1 MAKNTTIH
9 RIQIEGT
16 SDLIKLRKELNGYQQ
31 ALNKVKKETKDGMTS
46 GQAKKY
52 QELSSSIKS
61 TRKELNQ
68 TEKSLKGMNTS
79 TKSGIGFIGKM
90 AGAFTVATLAAGAFQ
105 KISRA
110 VSQAII
116 GGVETFKKYEFAMSK
131 VKAISGATE
140 AEFKALDASAQE
152 LGRTTFFTAEQV
164 ANLQINFSKLG
175 FTAKET
181 LNAQEAALNTA
192 TATGEDLA
200 RTATVIGSTLRGFG
214 LDASEAGRV
223 SDVMAASFTS
233 SALTLEK
240 FQTAMT
246 KIAPIAKLIGFSL
259 EKTTSV
265 LGILTDAGIE
275 ASIAGT
281 SLRNI
286 FLKMSNP
293 ASDLSKALGR
303 TVGSSEELVEALE
316 DLNKRGVDAE
326 SIQGLVNDRQVAAFG
341 IMLNNV
347 EAIKR
352 QTEAYENS
360 SGAAKDMADIVGDN
374 LEGAMLRFKSA
385 MQGLAIVLTEK
396 IAPAITAV
404 VEGFTDFI
412 SFITLAADTKLSE
425 ELENDRIALI
435 GYEARL
441 SDANLSQANRVK
453 IIKELKSQYP
463 DYLKNIDAEKVSNDK
478 LKKSLQGVN
487 DMLVNKILL
496 QEEDEK
502 ILEAAQDEADAIRTK
517 RAKAKDLE
525 ADIARLSDKH
535 NLSLKEGLSL
545 QEQAEDLGE
554 RIKQKRRDDNIGGRD
569 EEVEFMLVNMRQL
582 NNAEQEMLELATE
595 TSLLGEQKL
604 ALMKELG
611 IELDK
616 QDDSTTTT
624 ITPKGGKP
632 VGGESFIIPKPDTVF
647 NRMKELEQIIADGTT
662 DLRQQYIDG
671 EISTEAELQQAIL
684 DLKLDTY
691 NKELNLVNQMS
702 TVYFQASAKYID
714 LKAKEKAA
722 DEATAMAKKKQSD
735 AEKATLKKK
744 EEQELQ
750 NIQNTILQAETA
762 QEAISSL
769 LSQKVNE
776 ILLEAMASL
785 FKDKTLPFLAKVGI
799 AVGMKSLI
807 TPLISNLMGSVG
819 GGKFAN
825 GGLTNGGMFKGASH
839 ANGGV
844 KFAVG
849 GRVHEA
855 EGGEAIINKRSTAM
869 FKPMLSAMNQAGGG
883 TKFAN
888 GGFLSTG
895 EKFAMGGEVVDVQQ
909 MISGA
914 GGSTQVVMVESDV
927 TQTQGR
933 VSNIE
938 SQATF

>member
-16 SDLIKLRKELNGYQQ
+16 SDLIKLRKELDGYQQ
-31 ALNKVKKETKDGMTS
+31 SLKKVKKETKDGMTS

-79 TKSGIGFIGKM
+79 SKKGIGFIGKM

-116 GGVETFKKYEFAMSK
+116 GGVETFRKYEFAMSK

-181 LNAQEAALNTA
+181 LNAQEAALDTA
-192 TATGEDLA
+192 VATGEDLA

-293 ASDLSKALGR
+293 ASDLSKSLGR

-352 QTEAYENS
+352 QTQAYENS
-360 SGAAKDMADIVGDN
+360 SGAAKTMAQIVGDN

-385 MQGLAIVLTEK
+385 MEGLAIVLTER
-396 IAPAITAV
+396 IAPIITSV
-404 VEGFTDFI
+404 TEGFTKFV
-412 SFITLAADTKLSE
+412 SLITQAADTKLSE

-453 IIKELKSQYP
+453 LIKELKSQYP

-496 QEEDEK
+496 QQEDEK
-502 ILEAAQDEADAIRTK
+502 ILEAAQDEAKAISKTRSK
-517 RAKAKDLE
+517 KELLE
-525 ADIARLSDKH
+525 ADIAKLSNEY
-535 NLSLKEGLSL
+535 NLSLKEGLTL
-545 QEQAEDLGE
+545 QEQADDLAE
-554 RIKQKRRDDNIGGRD
+554 RIKQKRRDEDVGGRD
-569 EEVEFMLVNMRQL
+569 SEVESMLLKKRQL
-582 NNAEQEMLELATE
+582 NIAEQEMLELATE
-595 TSLLGEQKL
+595 TSLLQEQKL
-604 ALMKELG
+604 SLMKELN

-624 ITPKGGKP
+624 ITPTGGSP
-632 VGGESFIIPKPDTVF
+632 VNTSKIIEDATLLKDT
-647 NRMKELEQIIADGTT
+647 ELAILNE
-662 DLRQQYIDG
+662 RQNILQQFIDG
-671 EISTEAELQQAIL
+671 EIETKAELNQLLKEMEIERLQFVIDNNLAAGDELMTIEQRLADIKVKNRQDEL
-684 DLKLDTY
+684 DAADKL
-691 NKELNLVNQMS
+691 
-702 TVYFQASAKYID
+702 
-714 LKAKEKAA
+714 KEKDVDRIDQMKETGKLLMKIGDAEGENSKIKAA
-722 DEATAMAKKKQSD
+722 GIKISQAAAVASGIKGLMESSEGIAAQAKLPFPSNIIAMA
-735 AEKATLKKK
+735 ATVA
-744 EEQELQ
+744 QVASVVS
-750 NIQNTILQAETA
+750 NI
-762 QEAISSL
+762 
-769 LSQKVNE
+769 K
-776 ILLEAMASL
+776 
-785 FKDKTLPFLAKVGI
+785 G
-799 AVGMKSLI
+799 
-807 TPLISNLMGSVG
+807 LMGGSD
-819 GGKFAN
+819 KFEQ

-883 TKFAN
+883 VKFAN

-895 EKFAMGGEVVDVQQ
+895 EKFAMGGEVADVQQ

-927 TQTQGR
+927 TRTQGR

>member
-16 SDLIKLRKELNGYQQ
+16 SDLIKLRQELDGYQKS
-31 ALNKVKKETKDGMTS
+31 LKKVKQETKDGMTS

-79 TKSGIGFIGKM
+79 SKKGIGFIGKM
-90 AGAFTVATLAAGAFQ
+90 AGAFTVATLAASAFQ

-110 VSQAII
+110 VTQAITN
-116 GGVETFKKYEFAMSK
+116 GVDTFRKYEFAMSK
-131 VKAISGATE
+131 VRAISGATE
-140 AEFKALDASAQE
+140 SEFKALDASAQE

-175 FTAKET
+175 FTATET
-181 LNAQEAALNTA
+181 LNAQEAALDTA
-192 TATGEDLA
+192 VATGEDLA

-293 ASDLSKALGR
+293 ASDLSKSLGR

-360 SGAAKDMADIVGDN
+360 AGAAKAMADIVGDN

-385 MQGLAIVLTEK
+385 MQGLAIVITEK
-396 IAPAITAV
+396 FAPSLTAI
-404 VEGFTDFI
+404 VEGFTKFV
-412 SFITLAADTKLSE
+412 SFLSQAADVKLSE

-441 SDANLSQANRVK
+441 SDANLSQGERVK
-453 IIKELKSQYP
+453 LIKELKSQYP
-463 DYLKNIDAEKVSNDK
+463 KYLENIDAETVSNDE

-487 DMLVNKILL
+487 DMLINKILL

-502 ILEAAQDEADAIRTK
+502 IQESAEDTADAINKK
-517 RAKAKDLE
+517 REKAKDLE
-525 ADIARLSDKH
+525 ADIASLSDKH
-535 NLSLKEGLSL
+535 NLSLKEGLTL
-545 QEQAEDLGE
+545 QEQADDLAE
-554 RIKQKRRDDNIGGRD
+554 RIKQKRRDENIGGRD
-569 EEVEFMLVNMRQL
+569 AEVEDMLLNMRQL
-582 NNAEQEMLELATE
+582 NVAEQEMLRLQNE
-595 TSLLGEQKL
+595 TNMLQDEKL
-604 ALMKELG
+604 NLMKELG
-611 IELDK
+611 IEVDK
-616 QDDSTTTT
+616 QDD
-624 ITPKGGKP
+624 
-632 VGGESFIIPKPDTVF
+632 
-647 NRMKELEQIIADGTT
+647 
-662 DLRQQYIDG
+662 
-671 EISTEAELQQAIL
+671 
-684 DLKLDTY
+684 
-691 NKELNLVNQMS
+691 
-702 TVYFQASAKYID
+702 
-714 LKAKEKAA
+714 
-722 DEATAMAKKKQSD
+722 KQ
-735 AEKATLKKK
+735 KK
-744 EEQELQ
+744 EE
-750 NIQNTILQAETA
+750 NRRWRRN
-762 QEAISSL
+762 SC
-769 LSQKVNE
+769 
-776 ILLEAMASL
+776 
-785 FKDKTLPFLAKVGI
+785 
-799 AVGMKSLI
+799 
-807 TPLISNLMGSVG
+807 
-819 GGKFAN
+819 
-825 GGLTNGGMFKGASH
+825 
-839 ANGGV
+839 
-844 KFAVG
+844 
-849 GRVHEA
+849 
-855 EGGEAIINKRSTAM
+855 
-869 FKPMLSAMNQAGGG
+869 
-883 TKFAN
+883 
-888 GGFLSTG
+888 
-895 EKFAMGGEVVDVQQ
+895 
-909 MISGA
+909 
-914 GGSTQVVMVESDV
+914 
-927 TQTQGR
+927 
-933 VSNIE
+933 
-938 SQATF
+938 

>member
-16 SDLIKLRKELNGYQQ
+16 SDLIKLRKELDGYQKD
-31 ALNKVKKETKDGMTS
+31 LKKVKKETKDGMTS

-79 TKSGIGFIGKM
+79 SKKGIGFIGKM

-116 GGVETFKKYEFAMSK
+116 GGVETFRKYEFAMSK

-181 LNAQEAALNTA
+181 LNAQEAALDTA
-192 TATGEDLA
+192 VATGEDLA

-293 ASDLSKALGR
+293 ASDLSKSLGR

-352 QTEAYENS
+352 QTQAYENS
-360 SGAAKDMADIVGDN
+360 SGAAKTMAQIVGDN

-385 MQGLAIVLTEK
+385 MEGLAIVLTER
-396 IAPAITAV
+396 IAPIITSV
-404 VEGFTDFI
+404 TEGFTKFV
-412 SFITLAADTKLSE
+412 SLITQAADTKLSE

-453 IIKELKSQYP
+453 LIKELKSQYP

-496 QEEDEK
+496 QQEDEK
-502 ILEAAQDEADAIRTK
+502 ILEAAQDEADAISKK
-517 RAKAKDLE
+517 REKAKDLE
-525 ADIARLSDKH
+525 ADIARLSNEY
-535 NLSLKEGLSL
+535 NLSLKEGLTL
-545 QEQAEDLGE
+545 QEQADDLAE

-569 EEVEFMLVNMRQL
+569 EEVECMLLNMRQL
-582 NNAEQEMLELATE
+582 NIAEQEMLELATE
-595 TSLLGEQKL
+595 TSLLQEQKL
-604 ALMKELG
+604 SLMKELN

-624 ITPKGGKP
+624 ITPTGGSP
-632 VGGESFIIPKPDTVF
+632 VNTSKIIEDATLLKDT
-647 NRMKELEQIIADGTT
+647 ELAILNE
-662 DLRQQYIDG
+662 RQNILQQFIDG
-671 EISTEAELQQAIL
+671 EIETKAELNQLLKEMEIERLQFVIDNNLAAGDELMTIEQRLADIKVKNRTDELDAADKLKEKEVDRIDQMKQTGELLMKIGEAEGENSKI
-684 DLKLDTY
+684 
-691 NKELNLVNQMS
+691 
-702 TVYFQASAKYID
+702 
-714 LKAKEKAA
+714 KAA
-722 DEATAMAKKKQSD
+722 GIKISQAAAVASGIKGLMESSEGIAAQAKLPFPSNIIAMA
-735 AEKATLKKK
+735 ATVA
-744 EEQELQ
+744 QVASVVS
-750 NIQNTILQAETA
+750 NI
-762 QEAISSL
+762 
-769 LSQKVNE
+769 K
-776 ILLEAMASL
+776 
-785 FKDKTLPFLAKVGI
+785 G
-799 AVGMKSLI
+799 
-807 TPLISNLMGSVG
+807 LMGGSD
-819 GGKFAN
+819 KFEQ

-883 TKFAN
+883 VKFAN

-895 EKFAMGGEVVDVQQ
+895 EKFAMGGEVADVQQ

-927 TQTQGR
+927 TRTQGR

>member
-16 SDLIKLRKELNGYQQ
+16 SDLIKLRKELDGYQQ
-31 ALNKVKKETKDGMTS
+31 SLKKVKKETKDGMTS

-79 TKSGIGFIGKM
+79 SKKGIGFIGKM

-116 GGVETFKKYEFAMSK
+116 GGVETFRKYEFAMSK

-181 LNAQEAALNTA
+181 LNAQEAALDTA
-192 TATGEDLA
+192 VATGEDLA

-293 ASDLSKALGR
+293 ASDLSKSLGR

-360 SGAAKDMADIVGDN
+360 SGAAKTMAQIVGDN

-385 MQGLAIVLTEK
+385 MEGLAIVLTER
-396 IAPAITAV
+396 IAPIITSV
-404 VEGFTDFI
+404 TEGFTKFV
-412 SFITLAADTKLSE
+412 SLITQAADTKLSE

-453 IIKELKSQYP
+453 LIKELKSQYP

-496 QEEDEK
+496 QQEDEK
-502 ILEAAQDEADAIRTK
+502 ILEAAQDEAKAISKTRSK
-517 RAKAKDLE
+517 KELLE
-525 ADIARLSDKH
+525 ADIAKLSNEY
-535 NLSLKEGLSL
+535 NLSLKEGLTL
-545 QEQAEDLGE
+545 QEQADDLAE
-554 RIKQKRRDDNIGGRD
+554 RIKQKRRDEDVGGRD
-569 EEVEFMLVNMRQL
+569 SEVESMLLKKRQL
-582 NNAEQEMLELATE
+582 NIAEQEMLELATE
-595 TSLLGEQKL
+595 TSLLQEQKL
-604 ALMKELG
+604 SLMKELN

-616 QDDSTTTT
+616 QDDTTTT
-624 ITPKGGKP
+624 TNTPTGGSP
-632 VGGESFIIPKPDTVF
+632 VNTGKIIEDATLLKDT
-647 NRMKELEQIIADGTT
+647 ELAILNE
-662 DLRQQYIDG
+662 RQNILQQFIDG
-671 EISTEAELQQAIL
+671 EIETKAELNQLLKEMEIERLQFVIDNNLAAGDELMTIEQRLADIKVKNRQDELDAADKLKEKEVDRIDQMKQTGELLMKIGEAEGENSKI
-684 DLKLDTY
+684 
-691 NKELNLVNQMS
+691 
-702 TVYFQASAKYID
+702 
-714 LKAKEKAA
+714 KAA
-722 DEATAMAKKKQSD
+722 GIKISQAAAVASGIKGLMESSEGIAAQAKLPFPSNIIAMA
-735 AEKATLKKK
+735 ATVA
-744 EEQELQ
+744 QVASVVS
-750 NIQNTILQAETA
+750 NI
-762 QEAISSL
+762 
-769 LSQKVNE
+769 K
-776 ILLEAMASL
+776 
-785 FKDKTLPFLAKVGI
+785 G
-799 AVGMKSLI
+799 
-807 TPLISNLMGSVG
+807 LMGGSD
-819 GGKFAN
+819 KFEQ

-883 TKFAN
+883 VKFAN

-895 EKFAMGGEVVDVQQ
+895 EKFAMGGEVADVQQ

-927 TQTQGR
+927 TRTQGR

>member
-16 SDLIKLRKELNGYQQ
+16 SDLIKLRKELDGYQKD
-31 ALNKVKKETKDGMTS
+31 LKKVKKETKDGMTS

-79 TKSGIGFIGKM
+79 SKKGIGFIGKM

-116 GGVETFKKYEFAMSK
+116 GGVETFRKYEFAMSK

-181 LNAQEAALNTA
+181 LNAQEAALDTA
-192 TATGEDLA
+192 VATGEDLA

-293 ASDLSKALGR
+293 ASDLSKSLGR

-352 QTEAYENS
+352 QTQAYENS
-360 SGAAKDMADIVGDN
+360 SGAAKTMAQIVGDN

-385 MQGLAIVLTEK
+385 MEGLAIVLTER
-396 IAPAITAV
+396 IAPIITSV
-404 VEGFTDFI
+404 TEGFTKFV
-412 SFITLAADTKLSE
+412 SLITQAADTKLSE

-453 IIKELKSQYP
+453 LIKELKSQYP

-496 QEEDEK
+496 QQEDEK
-502 ILEAAQDEADAIRTK
+502 ILEAAQDEAKAISKTRSK
-517 RAKAKDLE
+517 KELLE
-525 ADIARLSDKH
+525 ADIAKLSNEY
-535 NLSLKEGLSL
+535 NLSLKEGLTL
-545 QEQAEDLGE
+545 QEQADDLAE
-554 RIKQKRRDDNIGGRD
+554 RIKQKRRDEDVGGRD
-569 EEVEFMLVNMRQL
+569 SEVESMLLKKRQL
-582 NNAEQEMLELATE
+582 NIAEQEMLELATE
-595 TSLLGEQKL
+595 TSLLQEQKL
-604 ALMKELG
+604 SLMKELN

-624 ITPKGGKP
+624 ITPTGGSP
-632 VGGESFIIPKPDTVF
+632 VNTSKIIEDATLLKDT
-647 NRMKELEQIIADGTT
+647 ELAILNE
-662 DLRQQYIDG
+662 RQNILQQFIDG
-671 EISTEAELQQAIL
+671 EIETKAELNQLLKEMEIERLQFVIDNNLAAGDELMTIEQRLADIKVKNRQDEL
-684 DLKLDTY
+684 DAADKL
-691 NKELNLVNQMS
+691 
-702 TVYFQASAKYID
+702 
-714 LKAKEKAA
+714 KEKDVDRIDQMKETGKLLMKIGDAEGENSKIKAA
-722 DEATAMAKKKQSD
+722 GIKISQAAAVASGIKGLMESSEGIAAQAKLPFPSNIIAMA
-735 AEKATLKKK
+735 ATVA
-744 EEQELQ
+744 QVASVVS
-750 NIQNTILQAETA
+750 NI
-762 QEAISSL
+762 
-769 LSQKVNE
+769 K
-776 ILLEAMASL
+776 
-785 FKDKTLPFLAKVGI
+785 G
-799 AVGMKSLI
+799 
-807 TPLISNLMGSVG
+807 LMGGSD
-819 GGKFAN
+819 KFEQ

-883 TKFAN
+883 VKFAN

-895 EKFAMGGEVVDVQQ
+895 EKFAMGGEVADVQQ

-927 TQTQGR
+927 TRTQGR

>member
-16 SDLIKLRKELNGYQQ
+16 SDLIKLRQELDGYQKD
-31 ALNKVKKETKDGMTS
+31 LKKVKKETKDGMTS

-68 TEKSLKGMNTS
+68 AEKSLKGMNTS
-79 TKSGIGFIGKM
+79 SKKGIGFIGKM
-90 AGAFTVATLAAGAFQ
+90 AGAFTVATLAASAFQ

-110 VSQAII
+110 VTQAITN
-116 GGVETFKKYEFAMSK
+116 GVDTFRKYEFAMSK
-131 VKAISGATE
+131 VRAISGATE
-140 AEFKALDASAQE
+140 SEFKALDASAQE

-175 FTAKET
+175 FTATET
-181 LNAQEAALNTA
+181 LNAQEAALDTA
-192 TATGEDLA
+192 VATGEDLA

-214 LDASEAGRV
+214 LDASESGRV

-246 KIAPIAKLIGFSL
+246 KIAPIAKLMGFSL

-293 ASDLSKALGR
+293 ASDLSKSLGR

-360 SGAAKDMADIVGDN
+360 SGAAKAMADIVGDN
-374 LEGAMLRFKSA
+374 LEGSMLRFKSA
-385 MQGLAIVLTEK
+385 MQGLAIVITEK
-396 IAPAITAV
+396 FAPSLTAI
-404 VEGFTDFI
+404 VEGFTKFV
-412 SFITLAADTKLSE
+412 SFLSQAADVKLSE
-425 ELENDRIALI
+425 QLEEDRKKLITYRVKLND
-435 GYEARL
+435 
-441 SDANLSQANRVK
+441 SNLSLEDRKKLLVE
-453 IIKELKSQYP
+453 IKGEFP
-463 DYLKNIDAEKVSNDK
+463 DYLKGIDAEKLSLEKLNTSLKKVNDSMVNRVLIAREQEKISEKQSQLLDRRVDLQDQEAVVQDQITKVVDKYNLKLKENVTLEEQVANLLEQRPRKYGRLIDPMTELSHQMSEHQTIQSQINHLSNQENELIQKKTDLMDK
-478 LKKSLQGVN
+478 LGIKQEDFN
-487 DMLVNKILL
+487 
-496 QEEDEK
+496 EED
-502 ILEAAQDEADAIRTK
+502 
-517 RAKAKDLE
+517 
-525 ADIARLSDKH
+525 DK
-535 NLSLKEGLSL
+535 K
-545 QEQAEDLGE
+545 
-554 RIKQKRRDDNIGGRD
+554 
-569 EEVEFMLVNMRQL
+569 
-582 NNAEQEMLELATE
+582 
-595 TSLLGEQKL
+595 
-604 ALMKELG
+604 
-611 IELDK
+611 
-616 QDDSTTTT
+616 TTTT
-624 ITPKGGKP
+624 TPTGGKP
-632 VGGESFIIPKPDTVF
+632 VGGDENKTEKLIEDATALQDA
-647 NRMKELEQIIADGTT
+647 ELAMLNEKQNI
-662 DLRQQYIDG
+662 LQQFADG
-671 EISTEAELQQAIL
+671 EIQSKAELNQQLKEMEIEHLQWVIDNNLAAGDELIAIEQRLLQAKVDSKVETKKGEVDRIDQMKETGKLLMQIGEAEGENSKIKAAGIKISQAAAVASGIQGL
-684 DLKLDTY
+684 IDASGGIAAQA
-691 NKELNLVNQMS
+691 KEPFPLNLIAM
-702 TVYFQASAKYID
+702 A
-714 LKAKEKAA
+714 
-722 DEATAMAKKKQSD
+722 ATAAQVASVITGI
-735 AEKATLKKK
+735 KA
-744 EEQELQ
+744 
-750 NIQNTILQAETA
+750 
-762 QEAISSL
+762 
-769 LSQKVNE
+769 
-776 ILLEAMASL
+776 
-785 FKDKTLPFLAKVGI
+785 
-799 AVGMKSLI
+799 
-807 TPLISNLMGSVG
+807 LMGGSD
-819 GGKFAN
+819 KFEQ

-849 GRVHEA
+849 GRIHEA

-883 TKFAN
+883 VKFAN

-895 EKFAMGGEVVDVQQ
+895 EKFAMGGEVTDVQQ
-909 MISGA
+909 MISGM
-914 GGSTQVVMVESDV
+914 GGTTQVVMVESDV
-927 TQTQGR
+927 TRTQGR

>member
-16 SDLIKLRKELNGYQQ
+16 SDLIKLRKELDGYQQ
-31 ALNKVKKETKDGMTS
+31 SLKKVKKETKDGMTS

-79 TKSGIGFIGKM
+79 SKKGIGFIGKM

-110 VSQAII
+110 VSQAIV
-116 GGVETFKKYEFAMSK
+116 GGVETFRKYEFAMSK

-181 LNAQEAALNTA
+181 LNAQEAALDTA
-192 TATGEDLA
+192 VATGEDLA

-293 ASDLSKALGR
+293 ASDLSKSLGR

-352 QTEAYENS
+352 QTQAYENS
-360 SGAAKDMADIVGDN
+360 SGAAKTMAQIVGDN

-385 MQGLAIVLTEK
+385 MEGLAIVLTER
-396 IAPAITAV
+396 IAPIITSV
-404 VEGFTDFI
+404 TEGFTKFV
-412 SFITLAADTKLSE
+412 SLITQAADTKLSE

-453 IIKELKSQYP
+453 LIKELKSQYP

-496 QEEDEK
+496 QQEDEK
-502 ILEAAQDEADAIRTK
+502 ILEAAQDEAKAISKTRSK
-517 RAKAKDLE
+517 KELLE
-525 ADIARLSDKH
+525 ADIAKLSNEY
-535 NLSLKEGLSL
+535 NLSLKEGLTL
-545 QEQAEDLGE
+545 QEQADDLAE
-554 RIKQKRRDDNIGGRD
+554 RIKQKRRDEDVGGRD
-569 EEVEFMLVNMRQL
+569 SEVESMLLKKRQL
-582 NNAEQEMLELATE
+582 NIAEQEMLELATE
-595 TSLLGEQKL
+595 TSLLQEQKL
-604 ALMKELG
+604 SLMKELN

-624 ITPKGGKP
+624 ITPTGGSP
-632 VGGESFIIPKPDTVF
+632 VNTSKIIEDATLLKDT
-647 NRMKELEQIIADGTT
+647 ELAILNE
-662 DLRQQYIDG
+662 RQNILQQFIDG
-671 EISTEAELQQAIL
+671 EIETKAELNQLLKEMEIERLQFVIDNNLAAGDELMTIEQRLADIKVKNRQDEL
-684 DLKLDTY
+684 DAADKL
-691 NKELNLVNQMS
+691 
-702 TVYFQASAKYID
+702 
-714 LKAKEKAA
+714 KEKDVDRIDQMKETGKLLMKIGDAEGENSKIKAA
-722 DEATAMAKKKQSD
+722 GIKISQAAAVASGIKGLMESSEGIAAQAKLPFPSNIIAMA
-735 AEKATLKKK
+735 ATVA
-744 EEQELQ
+744 QVASVVS
-750 NIQNTILQAETA
+750 NI
-762 QEAISSL
+762 
-769 LSQKVNE
+769 K
-776 ILLEAMASL
+776 
-785 FKDKTLPFLAKVGI
+785 G
-799 AVGMKSLI
+799 
-807 TPLISNLMGSVG
+807 LMGGSD
-819 GGKFAN
+819 KFEQ

-883 TKFAN
+883 VKFAN

-895 EKFAMGGEVVDVQQ
+895 EKFAMGGEVADVQQ

-927 TQTQGR
+927 TRTQGR

>member
-16 SDLIKLRKELNGYQQ
+16 SDLIKLRKELDGYQQ
-31 ALNKVKKETKDGMTS
+31 SLKKVKKETKDGMTS

-52 QELSSSIKS
+52 QELSSSIKA

-68 TEKSLKGMNTS
+68 AEKSLKGMNTS
-79 TKSGIGFIGKM
+79 SKKGIGFIGKM
-90 AGAFTVATLAAGAFQ
+90 AGAFTVATLAASAFQ

-110 VSQAII
+110 VTQAIV

-140 AEFKALDASAQE
+140 SEFKALDKSAQD
-152 LGRTTFFTAEQV
+152 LGRTTFFTAEEV

-192 TATGEDLA
+192 IATGEDLA

-223 SDVMAASFTS
+223 SDVMAASFTG

-246 KIAPIAKLIGFSL
+246 KVAPVAKILGMSL
-259 EKTTSV
+259 EDTTAT
-265 LGILTDAGIE
+265 LGVLTDSGIE

-286 FLKMSNP
+286 FLKLGDPS
-293 ASDLSKALGR
+293 SDLAKSIGF
-303 TVGSSEELVEALE
+303 TVNSGEDMVVQFKRMAKEGVNVEKMLE
-316 DLNKRGVDAE
+316 IVD
-326 SIQGLVNDRQVAAFG
+326 VRQVAA
-341 IMLNNV
+341 ISTMIENIDVL
-347 EAIKR
+347 ER
-352 QTEAYENS
+352 QIGAYENS
-360 SGAAKDMADIVGDN
+360 AGAAKDMADIVGDN

-396 IAPAITAV
+396 IAPIITSV
-404 VEGFTDFI
+404 TEGFTKFV
-412 SFITLAADTKLSE
+412 SLITQAADTKLSE

-453 IIKELKSQYP
+453 LIKELKSQYP
-463 DYLKNIDAEKVSNDK
+463 DYLKNIDAEKVSNDQ

-496 QEEDEK
+496 QKEDEK
-502 ILEAAQDEADAIRTK
+502 ILEAAQDEADAISKK
-517 RAKAKDLE
+517 REKAKDLE

-535 NLSLKEGLSL
+535 NLSLKEGLTL
-545 QEQAEDLGE
+545 QEQADDLAE
-554 RIKQKRRDDNIGGRD
+554 RIKQKNRDNNIGGRD
-569 EEVEFMLVNMRQL
+569 SEVESMLLNMRQL
-582 NNAEQEMLELATE
+582 NNAEQKMLELANE
-595 TSLLGEQKL
+595 TSLLEEQKL
-604 ALMKELG
+604 ALMKDLN

-616 QDDSTTTT
+616 QDDKKTTTT
-624 ITPKGGKP
+624 PPTKGTP
-632 VGGESFIIPKPDTVF
+632 VDETFIIPKPADVLS
-647 NRMKELEQIIADGTT
+647 RIKELEQIIADGTT
-662 DLRQQYIDG
+662 DLKQKYIDG
-671 EISTEAELQQAIL
+671 EISTEAELQQAIF

-691 NKELNLVNQMS
+691 NKELNLVNMS
-702 TVYFQASAKYID
+702 SAAHLEASERYID
-714 LKAKEKAA
+714 LKTKEKAA
-722 DEATAMAKKKQSD
+722 DEAVANKKKLQSD
-735 AEKATLKKK
+735 AEVEALNKK
-744 EEQELQ
+744 EEQELK
-750 NIQNTILQAETA
+750 NIQTTILHAATA
-762 QEAISSL
+762 QEAISQL

-819 GGKFAN
+819 GSKFAN

-849 GRVHEA
+849 GRIHEA

-869 FKPMLSAMNQAGGG
+869 FKPMLSAINQAGGG
-883 TKFAN
+883 VKFAN

-895 EKFAMGGEVVDVQQ
+895 EKFAMGGEVADVQQ

-927 TQTQGR
+927 TRTQSR